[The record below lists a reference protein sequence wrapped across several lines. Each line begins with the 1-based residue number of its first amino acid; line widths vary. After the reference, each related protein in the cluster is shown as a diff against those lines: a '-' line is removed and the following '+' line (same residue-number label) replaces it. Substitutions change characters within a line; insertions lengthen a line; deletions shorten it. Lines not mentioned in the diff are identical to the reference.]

1 MKREGVG
8 CRAFAVD
15 EGEIRE
21 RNSLPARIQLENNFS
36 RKNGRCINPRNPRVR
51 EGKRAGK
58 LLVPAPFLNFR
69 SPLPPKNQQHPPL
82 PSLLPLFFF
91 SCYDTTYSPLFLLQL
106 FSFLFFPFHDGGET
120 RRMKKARG
128 EACFFCFDALPG
140 TGIRLQFL
148 KKTRHTAF
156 FNLPPTSSGFSKQ
169 RERERETSF
178 CLSGE
183 PLIPSFSP
191 RPHARNYHDFRFF
204 ARPLPAPTRMIFPS
218 RSFLPPF

>member
-69 SPLPPKNQQHPPL
+69 SPLPPKKSTTSSPP
-82 PSLLPLFFF
+82 FT
-91 SCYDTTYSPLFLLQL
+91 SCFIFLFLLRYYVL
-106 FSFLFFPFHDGGET
+106 SAFSFSALFLSFLSFS
-120 RRMKKARG
+120 RRRRNEENEK
-128 EACFFCFDALPG
+128 
-140 TGIRLQFL
+140 
-148 KKTRHTAF
+148 
-156 FNLPPTSSGFSKQ
+156 SSGGS
-169 RERERETSF
+169 
-178 CLSGE
+178 L
-183 PLIPSFSP
+183 
-191 RPHARNYHDFRFF
+191 
-204 ARPLPAPTRMIFPS
+204 
-218 RSFLPPF
+218 FLLF

>member
-69 SPLPPKNQQHPPL
+69 SPLPPKKSTTSSPL
-82 PSLLPLFFF
+82 LHFFLYFSFLVTILRTLRFFFF
-91 SCYDTTYSPLFLLQL
+91 SSFPF
-106 FSFLFFPFHDGGET
+106 FSFLFTTEE
-120 RRMKKARG
+120 KRG
-128 EACFFCFDALPG
+128 E
-140 TGIRLQFL
+140 
-148 KKTRHTAF
+148 
-156 FNLPPTSSGFSKQ
+156 
-169 RERERETSF
+169 
-178 CLSGE
+178 
-183 PLIPSFSP
+183 
-191 RPHARNYHDFRFF
+191 
-204 ARPLPAPTRMIFPS
+204 
-218 RSFLPPF
+218 

>member
-69 SPLPPKNQQHPPL
+69 SPLPPKKSTTSSPPFT
-82 PSLLPLFFF
+82 SSFIF
-91 SCYDTTYSPLFLLQL
+91 LFLLRYYVL
-106 FSFLFFPFHDGGET
+106 SAFSFAALFLSFLSFS
-120 RRMKKARG
+120 RRRRNEENEK
-128 EACFFCFDALPG
+128 
-140 TGIRLQFL
+140 
-148 KKTRHTAF
+148 
-156 FNLPPTSSGFSKQ
+156 SSGGS
-169 RERERETSF
+169 
-178 CLSGE
+178 L
-183 PLIPSFSP
+183 
-191 RPHARNYHDFRFF
+191 
-204 ARPLPAPTRMIFPS
+204 
-218 RSFLPPF
+218 FLLF